1 MRALSIAATGM
12 EAQQLNVEVI
22 SNNISNS
29 STSGFKASRVEF
41 QDLLYQNIRTVGSAS
56 SDSGTIVPSGL
67 QVGLGVMPAAT
78 YRVNTQGN
86 LTVTNNTLDLAINGR
101 GYFQVQMPDGSTAYT
116 RSGALQLNS
125 SYQIV
130 TADGYSVLPAITIP
144 QTATAIT
151 VNSTGQVIA
160 TIPSTSGTSQQTAGQ
175 LTLATFANPV
185 GLEAIGNN
193 LLRQTDASG
202 TASTANPGSS
212 GVGTIVQGSL
222 ETSNVDIVTE
232 ITNLITAQRAY
243 EMNSK
248 VINTADQML
257 TTTNQMKS

>member
-29 STSGFKASRVEF
+29 STTGFKASRVEF

-78 YRVNTQGN
+78 YRINTQGN
-86 LTVTNNTLDLAINGR
+86 LTTTNNTLDLAINGR
-101 GYFQVQMPDGSTAYT
+101 GFLQVQMPDGTTSYT
-116 RSGALQLNS
+116 RSGALQLNNS
-125 SYQIV
+125 GQIV
-130 TADGYSVLPAITIP
+130 TADGYQILPSITVP
-144 QTATAIT
+144 TTATAIT
-151 VNSTGQVIA
+151 VNSSGQILA
-160 TIPSTSGTSQQTAGQ
+160 TIAGSTSQQTLGQ
-175 LTLATFANPV
+175 LQLASFINPV
-185 GLEAIGNN
+185 GLESTGNN
-193 LLRQTDASG
+193 LLKQTDASG
-202 TASTANPGSS
+202 SPTTASPGTS
-212 GVGTIVQGSL
+212 GMGTIVQGSL

-232 ITNLITAQRAY
+232 ITSLITAQRAY